1 MSYMN
6 RDNILSEGF
15 FDLLKKFKQNKKN
28 YTKAEK
34 SLMRDPKFKKK
45 FKQAE
50 KAVDDFLSADEKA
63 DR

>member
-15 FDLLKKFKQNKKN
+15 FDFLKKFKQKKN

-34 SLMRDPKFKKK
+34 AFMRNPEFKKK
-45 FKQAE
+45 YKEAE
-50 KAVDDFLSADEKA
+50 KAVDDFLKFSKDFKL
-63 DR
+63 